1 MWLFLPL
8 WTWGGSKVAEVH
20 GKLDVIKFL
29 LLKQTCQTNLK
40 IYFRKLQKG
49 LKQESKF
56 LAIQTFLAN
65 FFL

>member
-29 LLKQTCQTNLK
+29 LLEQMCQTNKK
-40 IYFRKLQKG
+40 I
-49 LKQESKF
+49 F
-56 LAIQTFLAN
+56 LEKYKKV
-65 FFL
+65 